1 LAQLAATQLG
11 DRRAVDGDGA
21 AVRLLEPVDR
31 ADERRLA
38 GTGLPDDAVDLAL
51 LDVRGDVVE
60 RADVASRGAEGLGHI
75 HEVDHGASW
84 ARAGL
89 RRVGHRQASGA
100 GPRGVPPE
108 RQRPQ
113 HTDVT
118 FPAPP
123 PRLRAALAPELGS
136 PFSITA
142 RPERSTPAPDLALVD
157 HRSPTVS
164 GGG

>member
-75 HEVDHGASW
+75 HEVDPGASW

-89 RRVGHRQASGA
+89 RRVGHRPASA
-100 GPRGVPPE
+100 ARPRDVHPE
-108 RQRPQ
+108 RPRSQYPDGPF
-113 HTDVT
+113 T
-118 FPAPP
+118 APT
-123 PRLRAALAPELGS
+123 PRLRGY
-136 PFSITA
+136 T
-142 RPERSTPAPDLALVD
+142 
-157 HRSPTVS
+157 
-164 GGG
+164 